1 MVIASQPYR
10 LRAPL
15 EFKAQKVVAPLV
27 RALGKGGRLLGIHSY
42 GHDPGLE
49 IIQKVWPGENPFH
62 HTRHDLMRAAKA
74 DLGRE
79 ARRYN
84 FNTYADARSLFRYEM
99 HTLPTEISS
108 SIGTSTLFAAWNAAI
123 YVAQIEDQRL
133 SEVLGKTH
141 YLDATRDVL
150 QKHGALWFL
159 DESYVI
165 SRKRD

>member
-1 MVIASQPYR
+1 
-10 LRAPL
+10 
-15 EFKAQKVVAPLV
+15 
-27 RALGKGGRLLGIHSY
+27 
-42 GHDPGLE
+42 
-49 IIQKVWPGENPFH
+49 
-62 HTRHDLMRAAKA
+62 MRAAKA

-84 FNTYADARSLFRYEM
+84 FNAYADARALFRYDM

-123 YVAQIEDQRL
+123 YVAQIEDERL
-133 SEVLGKTH
+133 SGVLGKTQ
-141 YLDATRDVL
+141 YLDATREVL